1 MCRGVAA
8 LMVSIALIVNPTMTA
23 TAVELFPTTTRA
35 SLADIATGNIHVVLT
50 PGNPYDDKPSRPI
63 AGVPV
68 GIKHL
73 DFDLNNPD
81 DIARLEQATMA
92 ELVDKAA
99 NLPFLLIENTDH
111 NGEVTFRDLSAG
123 IYLVASPLTDA
134 DFHPLVVSVPAWDRE
149 AKTWRATA
157 EARPKPRPESSDPEP
172 YLPPRITT
180 IHPPQQEQ
188 PTRMPDQQH
197 QRNPRLGTLAQTGA
211 SVLGIVGIALA
222 LLALGVMI
230 VRRNKRN

>member
-1 MCRGVAA
+1 MRRGVAA
-8 LMVSIALIVNPTMTA
+8 LMVTVALISTPTMTA
-23 TAVELFPTTTRA
+23 TAVELFPATARA

-68 GIKHL
+68 GIKKL
-73 DFDLNNPD
+73 DFDLNSPD
-81 DIARLEQATMA
+81 DIALLEQATMA
-92 ELVDKAA
+92 ELVEKAA
-99 NLPFLLIENTDH
+99 NLPFFLIENTDH

-134 DFHPLVVSVPAWDRE
+134 DFHPLVVSVPAWDKE
-149 AKTWRATA
+149 TKTWRATA
-157 EARPKPRPESSDPEP
+157 EARPKPRPKSPEPAP

-180 IHPPQQEQ
+180 VDPLQSVPSHPATEEQ
-188 PTRMPDQQH
+188 H
-197 QRNPRLGTLAQTGA
+197 RNKGLGRLAQTGA
-211 SVLGIVGIALA
+211 SVLGVVGIALA
-222 LLALGVMI
+222 LLVLGVMI

>member
-1 MCRGVAA
+1 MRRGFAA
-8 LMVSIALIVNPTMTA
+8 LMATVALISTPTMTA
-23 TAVELFPTTTRA
+23 TAVELFPATARA
-35 SLADIATGNIHVVLT
+35 SLADIATGNIHIVLT

-63 AGVPV
+63 ARVPV

-99 NLPFLLIENTDH
+99 NLPFLLIDNTDH

-134 DFHPLVVSVPAWDRE
+134 DFHPLVVSVPAWDKE

-157 EARPKPRPESSDPEP
+157 EARPKPRPKSPEPAP

-180 IHPPQQEQ
+180 VDPPQSVPSHPATEEQ
-188 PTRMPDQQH
+188 HRKTGRGP
-197 QRNPRLGTLAQTGA
+197 LAQTGA
-211 SVLGIVGIALA
+211 SVLGVVGIALA
-222 LLALGVMI
+222 LLVLGVMI